1 MAKIDIEAMDRR
13 TFVLLTGAASGALIR
28 PPVRLSAP
36 PLVRGALGV
45 GRLRFELDERHRWSL
60 WYSGDARPVPLVRDA
75 ELGAWIGGA
84 FVTLAD
90 LQDSTVGSR
99 RPPGGEAIV
108 VRGRAAGVVLEAEF
122 VSLGDA
128 DAPQAAVTLTLYPD
142 RVLPT
147 VRGVRFFHSTEP
159 DLVPGGG
166 ALLALVNGADSWA
179 ATSVETVSARAAGS
193 QSESYGAIGLTR
205 GSHSLALAFDPAEPG
220 QGKVEVSRTELEA
233 VSEWLPARP
242 LRPEGDASTLRL
254 CYQPRGDGLE
264 ALDLLFA
271 PISPVDRERLA
282 TAAVPTGWCSWY
294 ELSGGVTE
302 ADMIANLEF
311 CAAHFDRRFFGYVQL
326 DDGYQRATGD
336 WQTNDKFPHGHRWL
350 SDQIHGRGFKAGLW
364 LAPFAV
370 AERSGVPAQ
379 HPDWLLKNADGAIVW
394 DTRDDWGG
402 KVHSLDGAHPE
413 VRQWLYDLG
422 RRVVRDWGYD
432 YVKIDFLLWATAGAA
447 HYGGLTHAEAYRKG
461 LAAIRDGLGPEVFV
475 VGCGAPLQHAPGFLN
490 GMRIGGDVDASWGG
504 IQGPARAAA
513 LRSFYH
519 RTVWVNDPDCLVVR
533 PPLTERE
540 AQVWASVVAV
550 TGGAT
555 LFSDN
560 LPKLPP
566 ERVAIL
572 QRTIPV
578 SPVAGRPV
586 GAIAPEQAV
595 APALVSGADAFPIG
609 GPWRFRTGDD
619 ARYGAREYDEEAWE
633 TIAVPE
639 RWERAGHPGYDGF
652 AWYRCRFSLP
662 VAPAGRTA
670 YLELGKVDD
679 VDETFVNGVKVGQTG
694 AFPPAYHS
702 EWRAFRRYRVPADAL
717 NWGGDNVLAVRVYDG
732 GGDGGLWSVRRE
744 RPPRSWIIEGLP
756 RWWTVVLVNWED
768 EAQDVAVALAEL
780 GIGGSR
786 FAAYDVWQNTPL
798 SDLGDELIARL
809 EPHSVLVAAVRP
821 AATHPQLIGTTRH
834 VVQGVVDV
842 AEESWDQGSR
852 RLRARSTNLDARPY
866 AVTVAVPRGLRAS
879 ACKADLPCTMK
890 SLPSGH
896 VRVEWKENAEGRD
909 IRWEIT
915 FRRPPA
921 R

>member
-1 MAKIDIEAMDRR
+1 
-13 TFVLLTGAASGALIR
+13 
-28 PPVRLSAP
+28 
-36 PLVRGALGV
+36 
-45 GRLRFELDERHRWSL
+45 
-60 WYSGDARPVPLVRDA
+60 
-75 ELGAWIGGA
+75 
-84 FVTLAD
+84 
-90 LQDSTVGSR
+90 
-99 RPPGGEAIV
+99 
-108 VRGRAAGVVLEAEF
+108 
-122 VSLGDA
+122 
-128 DAPQAAVTLTLYPD
+128 
-142 RVLPT
+142 
-147 VRGVRFFHSTEP
+147 
-159 DLVPGGG
+159 
-166 ALLALVNGADSWA
+166 
-179 ATSVETVSARAAGS
+179 
-193 QSESYGAIGLTR
+193 
-205 GSHSLALAFDPAEPG
+205 
-220 QGKVEVSRTELEA
+220 
-233 VSEWLPARP
+233 
-242 LRPEGDASTLRL
+242 
-254 CYQPRGDGLE
+254 
-264 ALDLLFA
+264 
-271 PISPVDRERLA
+271 
-282 TAAVPTGWCSWY
+282 
-294 ELSGGVTE
+294 
-302 ADMIANLEF
+302 
-311 CAAHFDRRFFGYVQL
+311 
-326 DDGYQRATGD
+326 
-336 WQTNDKFPHGHRWL
+336 
-350 SDQIHGRGFKAGLW
+350 
-364 LAPFAV
+364 
-370 AERSGVPAQ
+370 
-379 HPDWLLKNADGAIVW
+379 
-394 DTRDDWGG
+394 
-402 KVHSLDGAHPE
+402 
-413 VRQWLYDLG
+413 
-422 RRVVRDWGYD
+422 
-432 YVKIDFLLWATAGAA
+432 
-447 HYGGLTHAEAYRKG
+447 
-461 LAAIRDGLGPEVFV
+461 
-475 VGCGAPLQHAPGFLN
+475 
-490 GMRIGGDVDASWGG
+490 
-504 IQGPARAAA
+504 
-513 LRSFYH
+513 
-519 RTVWVNDPDCLVVR
+519 
-533 PPLTERE
+533 
-540 AQVWASVVAV
+540 
-550 TGGAT
+550 
-555 LFSDN
+555 
-560 LPKLPP
+560 
-566 ERVAIL
+566 
-572 QRTIPV
+572 
-578 SPVAGRPV
+578 VAGRPV

-821 AATHPQLIGTTRH
+821 AAAHPQLIGTTRH

>member
-1 MAKIDIEAMDRR
+1 MDKAPVRIDIVTMDRR
-13 TFVLLTGAASGALIR
+13 TFVLLTGAASGALVCL
-28 PPVRLSAP
+28 PDRLSAGP
-36 PLVRGALGV
+36 PGRGALAG

-75 ELGAWIGGA
+75 ELGAWIGDA
-84 FVTLAD
+84 FFTLAD
-90 LQDSTVGSR
+90 LQDSTVGTR
-99 RPPGGEAIV
+99 RPPGGQAVV
-108 VRGRAAGVVLEAEF
+108 VRGRAAGVVFEAEF

-159 DLVPGGG
+159 DLVPGAG
-166 ALLALVNGADSWA
+166 ALLALVNGADSWTA
-179 ATSVETVSARAAGS
+179 SSVETVSPRAAGND
-193 QSESYGAIGLTR
+193 SESCGAIGLTR
-205 GSHSLALAFDPAEPG
+205 GPHGLALAFDPGDPG
-220 QGKVEVSRTELEA
+220 QGRVKLSHTGLEA

-242 LRPEGDASTLRL
+242 LRPEGDACALRL
-254 CYQPRGDGLE
+254 CYHPSGDGLE

-302 ADMIANLEF
+302 ADMIANVEF

-336 WQTNDKFPHGHRWL
+336 WQANDKFPHGHRWL
-350 SDQIHGRGFKAGLW
+350 SDQIHARGFKAGLW
-364 LAPFAV
+364 VAPFAV

-402 KVHSLDGAHPE
+402 KIHSLDGAHPQ
-413 VRQWLYDLG
+413 VQQWLYDLG
-422 RRVVRDWGYD
+422 RRIVRDWGYD

-447 HYGGLTHAEAYRKG
+447 HYGGLTHAEAYRRG
-461 LAAIRDGLGPEVFV
+461 LAAIRDGLGPEVFL
-475 VGCGAPLQHAPGFLN
+475 VGCGAPLQHAAGFLN

-519 RTVWVNDPDCLVVR
+519 RSVWLNDPDCLVVR

-540 AQVWASVVAV
+540 AQVWASIVAV
-550 TGGAT
+550 AGGAT

-566 ERVAIL
+566 ARVAIL

-578 SPVAGRPV
+578 APVAGRPV
-586 GAIAPEQAV
+586 GTIAPEPTV
-595 APALVSGADAFPIG
+595 APALVSGTDVFTIA

-633 TIAVPE
+633 TIPVPE

-662 VAPAGRTA
+662 VAAAGRTA
-670 YLELGKVDD
+670 YLELGKIDD
-679 VDETFVNGVKVGQTG
+679 VDETFVNGVEVGQTG
-694 AFPPAYHS
+694 AFPPGYRS
-702 EWRAFRRYRVPADAL
+702 ERQAFRRYRVPADAL

-732 GGDGGLWSVRRE
+732 GGGGGLWSVRRE
-744 RPPRSWIIEGLP
+744 RPPRRWTIEGLP
-756 RWWTVVLVNWED
+756 RWWTVVLVNWD
-768 EAQDVAVALAEL
+768 D
-780 GIGGSR
+780 
-786 FAAYDVWQNTPL
+786 DVWQNTPL
-798 SDLGDELIARL
+798 PDLDDKLTARL
-809 EPHSVLVAAVRP
+809 EPHGVLVAALRP
-821 AATHPQLIGTTRH
+821 AASRPQLIGTTRH

-852 RLRARSTNLDARPY
+852 TLRARSTNLDARPY
-866 AVTVAVPRGLRAS
+866 TVTIAVPRGLRPS

-890 SLPSGH
+890 TLPSGH
-896 VRVEWKENAEGRD
+896 VRVEWKENPEGRD
-909 IRWEIT
+909 IRWEIA

>member
-13 TFVLLTGAASGALIR
+13 TFVLLTGAGSAALIR
-28 PPVRLSAP
+28 PPFRLSVGP
-36 PLVRGALGV
+36 PRAV

-75 ELGAWIGGA
+75 ELGAWIGDA
-84 FVTLAD
+84 LFTLAD
-90 LQDSTVGSR
+90 LQDSTVGTR
-99 RPPGGEAIV
+99 RPPGGEAVV
-108 VRGRAAGVVLEAEF
+108 VRGRVAGVVLEAEF

-128 DAPQAAVTLTLYPD
+128 EAPQAAVTLTLYPD

-147 VRGVRFFHSTEP
+147 VRGVRFFHSTEQ

-179 ATSVETVSARAAGS
+179 ASSVETVSPRAAGNE
-193 QSESYGAIGLTR
+193 SESSGAIGLTR
-205 GSHSLALAFDPAEPG
+205 GPHGLALAFDPGDPG
-220 QGKVEVSRTELEA
+220 QGKVKLSHTGLEA

-242 LRPEGDASTLRL
+242 LRPEGDASALRL
-254 CYQPRGDGLE
+254 CYHPSGDGLE

-294 ELSGGVTE
+294 ELSSGVTE

-311 CAAHFDRRFFGYVQL
+311 CASHFDRRFFGYVQL

-336 WQTNDKFPHGHRWL
+336 WQANDKFPHGHRWL

-364 LAPFAV
+364 VAPFAV

-402 KVHSLDGAHPE
+402 KIHSLDGAHPE
-413 VRQWLYDLG
+413 VQRWLYDLG
-422 RRVVRDWGYD
+422 RRIVRDWGYD

-461 LAAIRDGLGPEVFV
+461 LAAIRDGLGPEVFL
-475 VGCGAPLQHAPGFLN
+475 VGCGARLQHAAGFVN
-490 GMRIGGDVDASWGG
+490 GMRIGGDVDTSWGG

-519 RTVWVNDPDCLVVR
+519 RTVWLNDPDCLVVR

-540 AQVWASVVAV
+540 AQVWASIVAV

-578 SPVAGRPV
+578 APVAGRPV
-586 GAIAPEQAV
+586 GAIAPEPAV
-595 APALVSGADAFPIG
+595 APALVSGADVFAIA

-619 ARYGAREYDEEAWE
+619 ARYGARDYDEEAWE
-633 TIAVPE
+633 VISVPE

-670 YLELGKVDD
+670 YLELGKIDD

-694 AFPPAYHS
+694 AFPPSYRS
-702 EWRAFRRYRVPADAL
+702 ERQGFRRYPVPADAL

-732 GGDGGLWSVRRE
+732 GGGGGIWSVRRE
-744 RPPRSWIIEGLP
+744 RPPRSWVIEGLP
-756 RWWTVVLVNWED
+756 RWWTIVLVNWDD
-768 EAQDVAVALAEL
+768 EAQDVAVTLAEL
-780 GIGGSR
+780 GIGGSK

-798 SDLGDELIARL
+798 ADLGDKLTARL
-809 EPHSVLVAAVRP
+809 EPHGVLVAAVRP
-821 AATHPQLIGTTRH
+821 AAPRPQLVGTTRH

-852 RLRARSTNLDARPY
+852 TLRARSTNLDARPY
-866 AVTVAVPRGLRAS
+866 AVTVAVPRGLRPS

-890 SLPSGH
+890 NLPSGH
-896 VRVEWKENAEGRD
+896 VRVEWKENPEGRD
-909 IRWEIT
+909 IRWEIA
-915 FRRPPA
+915 FKRPPA

>member
-13 TFVLLTGAASGALIR
+13 TFVLLTGAASGALICL
-28 PPVRLSAP
+28 PDRLSARP
-36 PLVRGALGV
+36 PGRGALGV

-60 WYSGDARPVPLVRDA
+60 WYSGDARPVPLIRDA
-75 ELGAWIGGA
+75 ELGAWIGDA
-84 FVTLAD
+84 FFTLAD
-90 LQDSTVGSR
+90 LQDSTVGTR
-99 RPPGGEAIV
+99 RPPGGQAVV
-108 VRGRAAGVVLEAEF
+108 VRGRAAGVVFETEF

-159 DLVPGGG
+159 DLVPGAG
-166 ALLALVNGADSWA
+166 ALLALVNGADSRA
-179 ATSVETVSARAAGS
+179 ATSVETVSPRAAGNE
-193 QSESYGAIGLTR
+193 SESCGAVGLTR
-205 GSHSLALAFDPAEPG
+205 GPHALALAFDPGDPG
-220 QGKVEVSRTELEA
+220 QGRVKLSHTGLEA

-242 LRPEGDASTLRL
+242 LRPEGDTSALRL
-254 CYQPRGDGLE
+254 CYHPSGDGLE

-311 CAAHFDRRFFGYVQL
+311 CATHFGRRFFGYVQL

-336 WQTNDKFPHGHRWL
+336 WQANDKFPHGHRWL
-350 SDQIHGRGFKAGLW
+350 SDQIHARGFKAGLW
-364 LAPFAV
+364 VAPFAV

-402 KVHSLDGAHPE
+402 KIHSLDGAHPQ
-413 VRQWLYDLG
+413 VQQWLYDLG
-422 RRVVRDWGYD
+422 RRIVRDWGYD

-461 LAAIRDGLGPEVFV
+461 LAAIRDGLGPEVFL
-475 VGCGAPLQHAPGFLN
+475 VGCGAPLQHAAGFLN

-519 RTVWVNDPDCLVVR
+519 RSVWLNDPDCLVVR

-540 AQVWASVVAV
+540 AQVWASIVAV
-550 TGGAT
+550 AGGAT

-578 SPVAGRPV
+578 APVAGRPV
-586 GAIAPEQAV
+586 GTIAPEPTV
-595 APALVSGADAFPIG
+595 APALVSGTEVFAIA

-633 TIAVPE
+633 TIPVPE

-662 VAPAGRTA
+662 VAAAGRTA
-670 YLELGKVDD
+670 YLELGKIDD
-679 VDETFVNGVKVGQTG
+679 VDETFVNGVEVGQTG
-694 AFPPAYHS
+694 AFPPGFRS
-702 EWRAFRRYRVPADAL
+702 ERQAFRRYRVPADAL

-732 GGDGGLWSVRRE
+732 GGGGGLWSVRRE
-744 RPPRSWIIEGLP
+744 RPPRSWTIEGLP
-756 RWWTVVLVNWED
+756 RWWTVVLVNWDD
-768 EAQDVAVALAEL
+768 EAEDVATALADL
-780 GIGGSR
+780 GIAGSK

-798 SDLGDELIARL
+798 PDLGDKLTARL
-809 EPHSVLVAAVRP
+809 EPHGVLVAALRP
-821 AATHPQLIGTTRH
+821 AAPHPQLIGTTRH

-852 RLRARSTNLDARPY
+852 TLRARSTNLDARPY
-866 AVTVAVPRGLRAS
+866 AVTIAVPRGLRPS

-890 SLPSGH
+890 TLPSGH
-896 VRVEWKENAEGRD
+896 VRVAWKENPEGRD
-909 IRWEIT
+909 IRWEIA